1 MISIIIPIYNGEKY
15 IRRCIQSIIS
25 QSYQNLEIIIVDDG
39 SEDNTSKIVKSLSLK
54 HNNIKYYYKKNSGVS
69 SARNYGLTK
78 ANGEFVTFVDCDDK
92 IEHTLY
98 EKVIDIFKK
107 YKTDIVAFNYNIINK
122 DGSKLLGI
130 NKEPSKSF
138 QYSIL
143 QNDEIMG
150 FVFNK
155 VYKKYVIDEIKFDEN
170 IKIYEDLLYN
180 VKVSLNAN
188 TYYYIDEPLYNYYQ
202 NEDSAMHTIYKKD
215 ITRFYA
221 YEKINNMIENKSLLF
236 KRLYYFL
243 WDYQKYS
250 IINGKI
256 NDSYLEKIYFKY
268 LKYLLKHSK
277 KITMIVKLILLNYFP
292 NIFFKLKKEV

>member
-15 IRRCIQSIIS
+15 ISRCIQSIVS
-25 QSYQNLEIIIVDDG
+25 QTYQNLEIIIVDDG
-39 SEDNTSKIVKSLSLK
+39 SEDNTSKIIKSLSLK
-54 HNNIKYYYKKNSGVS
+54 YNNIKYYYKKNGGVS

-78 ANGEFVTFVDCDDK
+78 ANGEFITFVDCDDK
-92 IEHTLY
+92 INQRLY

-107 YKTDIVAFNYNIINK
+107 YKTDIVAFNYNLINK
-122 DGSKLLGI
+122 DESKLLGI
-130 NKEPSKSF
+130 NKEPDKSF

-155 VYKKYVIDEIKFDEN
+155 VYKRQVVDGIKFDKN

-180 VKVSLNAN
+180 VNVSLKAN
-188 TYYYIDEPLYNYYQ
+188 TYYYIKEPLYDYYQ

-221 YEKINNMIENKSLLF
+221 YAKINNMIKNKSLLF
-236 KRLYYFL
+236 KRLYYFI

-250 IINGKI
+250 TINGKI
-256 NDSYLEKIYFKY
+256 NDSYLEEIYFKY
-268 LKYLLKHSK
+268 LKYILKHSK
-277 KITMIVKLILLNYFP
+277 KITIIIKVILLNYLP
-292 NIFFKLKKEV
+292 NIYFKLKKEV